1 MLNLAVKN
9 RVDSGVIGQ
18 IVAKLIFRE
27 QKLKFQK
34 HLKLISPGFD
44 EVEFGII
51 FYSKKWAPF
60 VKKLNSALAKFKTT
74 DQFETTFNK
83 YPLNPSISAILKVG
97 RNCVFNLNTHNPTP
111 PSKTGL

>member
-34 HLKLISPGFD
+34 S
-44 EVEFGII
+44 
-51 FYSKKWAPF
+51 
-60 VKKLNSALAKFKTT
+60 
-74 DQFETTFNK
+74 
-83 YPLNPSISAILKVG
+83 
-97 RNCVFNLNTHNPTP
+97 
-111 PSKTGL
+111 

>member
-34 HLKLISPGFD
+34 HLKLVSPGFD

-60 VKKLNSALAKFKTT
+60 ERSSTVLWPSSK
-74 DQFETTFNK
+74 
-83 YPLNPSISAILKVG
+83 PLISSKPLLI
-97 RNCVFNLNTHNPTP
+97 NTP
-111 PSKTGL
+111 